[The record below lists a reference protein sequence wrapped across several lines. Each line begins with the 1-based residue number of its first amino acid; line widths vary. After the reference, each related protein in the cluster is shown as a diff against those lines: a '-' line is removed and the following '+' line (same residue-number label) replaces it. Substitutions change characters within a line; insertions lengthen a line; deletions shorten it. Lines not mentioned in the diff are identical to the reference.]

1 LHLGCIGEQQALL
14 ATSPSKGTIGYQKG
28 TFLGYR
34 GILPAEV
41 CPLTL
46 IANKKGYE
54 QSEFS

>member
-1 LHLGCIGEQQALL
+1 MLGFGKGNPLTRRVLRMQIKYLRH
-14 ATSPSKGTIGYQKG
+14 PSKGTIGYQKG

-46 IANKKGYE
+46 NRL
-54 QSEFS
+54 